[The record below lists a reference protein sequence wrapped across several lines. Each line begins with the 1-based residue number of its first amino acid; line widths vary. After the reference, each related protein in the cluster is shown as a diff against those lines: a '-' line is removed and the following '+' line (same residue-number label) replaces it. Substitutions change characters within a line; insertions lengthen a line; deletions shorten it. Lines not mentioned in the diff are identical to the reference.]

1 MRQFA
6 SGGFRIWN
14 LSPEAKLVYTG
25 FGLMSLLALAVSILL
40 YEDMVGPRTGGVVGY
55 YAGAKSTAPTVAAP
69 TTGPKLDLPALDED
83 DAPPSIQIKV
93 SYRKLLETTHFH
105 LFTVP
110 VFLLI
115 IAHLF
120 MLTGLSTRTKATW
133 VALGWLSSL
142 LHLAAPWLIRFASPA
157 WHLLYPISG
166 ALMTVSLGIMTVY
179 PIVVMWLP
187 RPPKP
192 GKDDAAPV

>member
-14 LSPEAKLVYTG
+14 LSTEAKLVYTG
-25 FGLMSLLALAVSILL
+25 FGLMSLLALVVSVLL
-40 YEDMVGPRTGGVVGY
+40 YEDMVGPRTGGVAGY
-55 YAGAKSTAPTVAAP
+55 YAGARSAP
-69 TTGPKLDLPALDED
+69 TTAAPPVAGPKLELPPEEG
-83 DAPPSIQIKV
+83 DADSARSLQVAV

-120 MLTGLSTRTKATW
+120 MLTSLATRTKAAW
-133 VALGWLSSL
+133 VVLAWLSSL
-142 LHLAAPWLIRFASPA
+142 AHLAAPWLIRFSSPS
-157 WHLLYPISG
+157 WRWLFPTTG
-166 ALMTVSLGIMTVY
+166 VVMTVSLGFMTVF

-187 RPPKP
+187 RPRKEPTP
-192 GKDDAAPV
+192 AV